1 MANRDLKLENLLL
14 DRNDVGSRPLL
25 KICDFGY
32 SKVGHPI
39 AALWAFIASCGICI
53 FWAPPPVGFVP
64 PACTWQ
70 LWLFHTGVVAV
81 RCRSF
86 SDCCHFVAHL
96 DVIQACRR
104 LRSHCSVVLQH
115 DFNSPAKTGVGTPV
129 YMAPEIILGG
139 KHYDAKVKH
148 DSLAAACR
156 LL

>member
-1 MANRDLKLENLLL
+1 MMWAPGRSSKSVILAILRL
-14 DRNDVGSRPLL
+14 VIPLL
-25 KICDFGY
+25 SSGHSSLPMAFASFG
-32 SKVGHPI
+32 
-39 AALWAFIASCGICI
+39 
-53 FWAPPPVGFVP
+53 APPPVGFVP

-70 LWLFHTGVVAV
+70 SWLFHTGVVAV

-148 DSLAAACR
+148 DSLAAA
-156 LL
+156 